1 MPKTIKVNIELPD
14 GISSETKASAEARG
28 AEAVILALWE
38 AGAISTRVAAEE
50 LGLTY
55 YDYLDLL
62 AARGIPVVREPL
74 DLEAVEEAA
83 RKLAERGR

>member
-1 MPKTIKVNIELPD
+1 LPKTIKVNIELPE
-14 GISSETKASAEARG
+14 GVSAETKANAEARG
-28 AEAVILALWE
+28 AEAIVLALWE

-62 AARGIPVVREPL
+62 AARGIPVVRGPL
-74 DLEAVEEAA
+74 DLQAVEEAEQ
-83 RKLAERGR
+83 KLAERGR